1 MLLAAE
7 GGGNRSGDDMPHAT
21 VVETMRELHKRW
33 CVYRYILLLIFVLFI
48 PGILFVPE
56 TDTLHYKLSNIAL
69 MLALESSAVASTT
82 LTITHLYFVGDWKS
96 TLK

>member
-1 MLLAAE
+1 M
-7 GGGNRSGDDMPHAT
+7 
-21 VVETMRELHKRW
+21 
-33 CVYRYILLLIFVLFI
+33 YRYILLLIFVLFI

-96 TLK
+96 TLKKRRTIYRQKIIHPERMINNDHVWLVVVVVVGR